1 MSDKSD
7 VITTEVE
14 ASDQTVAA
22 VRADM
27 PVGVAPKPLD
37 RVRLDPG
44 LTAMANSGLTTKRL
58 AGTDR
63 CIRVVNV
70 PLQGGGTDQA
80 HCFRACVRV
89 GDMQLCPEHD
99 KGAFAPSQ
107 TPVAKGR
114 VTNSASI
121 ELSAG
126 EKAEMTK
133 ISKSFASP
141 TPPVAARPEVTA
153 PVASDKRDGAE
164 PQHDLKIYFTLEEL
178 ASRDILAVIKAR
190 ICESLDGLPCRN
202 VREMKQIVAL
212 QEKIAKLS
220 KGGKRHGRTSEDS
233 TAG

>member
-1 MSDKSD
+1 MSDKPE
-7 VITTEVE
+7 VITSEVE
-14 ASDQTVAA
+14 SSEQTVKTIQAA
-22 VRADM
+22 M
-27 PVGVAPKPLD
+27 PIGVAAKPLD
-37 RVRLDPG
+37 RVSLNPD
-44 LTAMANSGLTTKRL
+44 LAAMSRSGITTKRL

-63 CIRVVNV
+63 CIRVVDV
-70 PLQGGGTDQA
+70 PLQGGGTQPA

-99 KGAFAPSQ
+99 KAAFLPSQ

-133 ISKSFASP
+133 ISKSFANPAPAAAQREASP
-141 TPPVAARPEVTA
+141 VVGI
-153 PVASDKRDGAE
+153 SDKSGPE
-164 PQHDLKIYFTLEEL
+164 PAHDFKIYLRLDEL
-178 ASRDILAVIKAR
+178 ASRDLLSILQER
-190 ICESLDGLPCRN
+190 IVEALDGLPCRN

-220 KGGKRHGRTSEDS
+220 KGGKRHERPTEGD
-233 TAG
+233 